1 MLVSYSYL
9 IRTLEKSNEKEIKF
23 IRHKIDKQ
31 IQKYKSTKSNEEK
44 LLILEQIEFL
54 EEKINKLEEKR
65 KCVEKQIKLLILL
78 HIL

>member
-9 IRTLEKSNEKEIKF
+9 IRILEKSNEKEIKF